1 MQITLLFDDKG
12 SAIKFQDF
20 LTTWYIDNSMVVKST
35 DVSVKKELE
44 VTHVEE
50 SKLSRVFISDSD
62 FDESDFHIQ
71 SPGEFLG
78 HSSNCAMS

>member
-1 MQITLLFDDKG
+1 MTKGVPSSSKISLQRGTLIIPWWLSQQI
-12 SAIKFQDF
+12 
-20 LTTWYIDNSMVVKST
+20 
-35 DVSVKKELE
+35 VSVKKELV